1 MNLPVYSLEN
11 KKIIYFF
18 LAIML
23 IGGIYSFFKLP
34 KKEDSPF
41 VIKQAVLVTQYPG
54 ATPQEV
60 EKLITEPIE
69 REIQS
74 MSDVFQIK
82 SESYFGMS
90 KISIELQPTLAPDY
104 MPVKWDELRRKVANI
119 QPRLPSGAS
128 AINVSDDF
136 GDVFGIYYALTAD
149 EGFTY
154 DDMRDWAQKIK
165 TELTPIQGVQ
175 KVYLFA
181 EQTQV
186 VNVRIS
192 VPKLANLGIDPNS
205 IQQVLQTQNLLV
217 NTGEIMT
224 GTYQLRVRA
233 EGTYKSIEDIRDQ
246 LIVTKGGGEVRLG
259 DIATIERGYMDP
271 PSNLMR
277 VDGKRAIGI
286 GVATGAKDDV
296 VAVGDAVAEHLKE
309 MEQLFPIGMEL
320 KTIYPENQIA
330 NEANNGFILN
340 LIESLLIVIVIIFLV
355 MGSRAGMLVGSS
367 LLFSVGGTLLIML
380 IWGVGLNR
388 TSLAAFIIAMGM
400 LVDNAIV
407 VTDNAQVG
415 IKRGLSRYQ
424 ALVDGA
430 TKPQWALLGATFIAV
445 CSFLPMYLAPASV
458 AEIVKPLFIV
468 LGVSLGLSWILAL
481 TQTTTFGNFIL
492 KEAKPG
498 ESKDPYDTKLYHK
511 FENVLG
517 RLIKRHYLTLTS
529 VVATL
534 FLSLFIMSIM
544 PQSFFPI
551 MNKPYFRADLIF
563 PEGYGIDDV
572 ERNVIK
578 IEEYLKN
585 NDKIKS
591 YSFTLGGSPVRYYL
605 ASSSIG
611 PKPNFAN
618 VLIETKDAKDAQ
630 SEENKFYEY
639 MVANYPDILTR
650 SALFALSPVPDAA
663 IEIGFVGDNI
673 DTLVALTQ
681 RAQEIA
687 RKNDMVMEVRS
698 SWGNKVP
705 VWKPLYSQ
713 EKGLR
718 LGITRQQMAYSLRS
732 ATNGVPLGEYREG
745 DVFMPIL
752 LKDADRDSMNLN
764 DIKTLPVYSAK
775 GRSVKVEQVIDD
787 FSLDYEYSVV
797 KRYNRQRYMMMQC
810 EPKRGANTMAAFSQ
824 LWQDIQQE
832 VQVPEGYKLQ
842 YFGEQSEQDK
852 GNKAIA
858 ANIPL
863 MFGLIY
869 LTLLFLF
876 PKYYRK
882 PVLIMCMLPLIFI
895 GVVLGL
901 LVFGKSLDFFAMLGL
916 LGLIG
921 MNIKNA
927 IVLVDEIG
935 LQLDSGLAPVNA
947 VIEATKTRIVPVT
960 MASGTTIL
968 GMLPLLG
975 DAMFA
980 GMAATIMG
988 GLFVSTILTIFV
1000 LPVTYCIFFK
1010 IKSV

>member
-468 LGVSLGLSWILAL
+468 LAVSLGLSWILAL

-517 RLIKRHYLTLTS
+517 RLIKRRYLTLTS

-824 LWQDIQQE
+824 LWQEIQQE

>member
-181 EQTQV
+181 GQTQV

-517 RLIKRHYLTLTS
+517 RLIKRRYLTLTS

-605 ASSSIG
+605 ASSSIR

-687 RKNDMVMEVRS
+687 RKNDMVMEVRN

>member
-517 RLIKRHYLTLTS
+517 RLIKRRYLTLTS

-687 RKNDMVMEVRS
+687 RKNDMVMEVRN

-882 PVLIMCMLPLIFI
+882 PVLIMCMLPMIFI

>member
-468 LGVSLGLSWILAL
+468 LAVSLGLSWILAL

-511 FENVLG
+511 FEKVLG
-517 RLIKRHYLTLTS
+517 RLIKRRYLTLTS

-605 ASSSIG
+605 ASSSIV

>member
-82 SESYFGMS
+82 SESYFSMS

-517 RLIKRHYLTLTS
+517 RLIKRRYLTLTS

-687 RKNDMVMEVRS
+687 RKNDMVMEVRN

>member
-34 KKEDSPF
+34 KKEDSPV

-517 RLIKRHYLTLTS
+517 RLIKRRYLTLTS

-687 RKNDMVMEVRS
+687 RKNDMVMEVRN